1 MTLHLIASNVY
12 SSVEGPSNRGLSYIE
27 IWMMGIQIP
36 ILLAVFEYGIIL
48 ALRKQDK
55 RITSIPKM
63 SKIAPS
69 TKNKNDFER
78 KLDKWTFIGSSV
90 FIVVFNILYWSA
102 AHRSKMMD

>member
-1 MTLHLIASNVY
+1 M
-12 SSVEGPSNRGLSYIE
+12 
-27 IWMMGIQIP
+27 
-36 ILLAVFEYGIIL
+36 LAVFEYGIIL

-55 RITSIPKM
+55 GISSIPKM

-102 AHRSKMMD
+102 AHRSKMME